1 MVGSMTI
8 IVSGEEW
15 AEVVILPMLG
25 DAIICV
31 SCHVGVGR

>member
-15 AEVVILPMLG
+15 AEVVFLPTLG
-25 DAIICV
+25 DAIVCV
-31 SCHVGVGR
+31 SCRVGVGR